1 VGRRPPS
8 LGEMTI
14 SVVLR
19 LIESAVASG
28 RLAGEAQLVRS
39 GERTEIRD
47 AAELLAFLQHDGEPT
62 HEAGPTRERR
72 GQ

>member
-47 AAELLAFLQHDGEPT
+47 AAELLAFLQRDGEPT